1 MSVKKKT
8 VDVTIMGR
16 SYKIACADEEKEALL
31 AAVCLLDQ
39 KMNDIKAAG
48 KVASAERIAIMAAL
62 NLAHE
67 FLQPKGAL
75 SVGASSVDLEGMR
88 GRMRSM
94 QAVLEQALAPQE
106 RLL

>member
-1 MSVKKKT
+1 MSAKKKT

-16 SYKIACADEEKEALL
+16 SYKIACADEEREALL
-31 AAVCLLDQ
+31 AAVSLLDQ

-67 FLQPKGAL
+67 FLQPKGA
-75 SVGASSVDLEGMR
+75 SPGGSSSVDLEVMR
-88 GRMRSM
+88 GRMHSM
-94 QAVLEQALAPQE
+94 QSELEQALAPQE